1 MSTSDKFRKF
11 SEMTSQNDF
20 IQALERLVSGNA
32 AADSSAAGIYETGI
46 NRPLGR
52 LARNTDALLD
62 VLQATKSCVL
72 EAANNDVVMRYTSG
86 GDFFIT
92 GTTGV
97 RIRLHSEIGG
107 AKFNKISSTA
117 GSPPPPL
124 LSSLSPGKV
133 IYVQLNRTSDA
144 TVSLVAVASWGAFV
158 TAATNANR
166 LDYMVFGLVTP
177 NNDIALFNGMTLRK
191 DQKFENALATDS
203 QYGQRFVQQ
212 QNRNLFMTGGDL
224 TFDHTANTITIQ
236 QIKIHAP
243 GNGSTVET
251 TVAAGTYGSFTN
263 GSCLVAVLN
272 RTGTST
278 VTPTVQA
285 LSAVTINKDTEHLF
299 VIAYRLSNNF
309 VHLANGDRVRRTDSH
324 AIGADIKAFSYI
336 NPYTGVP
343 LSSNL
348 FGDVALLQ
356 SGAMILEPIDRP
368 TGSEIRF
375 KNRKDNRQVFIKTT
389 LKYELPS
396 TGPASLTFGST
407 VLTDGILV
415 SHPDY
420 AIGVGPAAAGLNRIC
435 PSGGVISFASD
446 RQVAYVVLQPINSIG
461 NSDFT
466 ATVANDHVSAGHTAI
481 TAAGNI
487 YVCDMDSVPEDD
499 AEVFIFAQRVDEL
512 DACILWE
519 GMYLHKSTQSETTL
533 VGMPLDR
540 AIKQQSDFN
549 YSHGVINFEWVR
561 SGQNDSLG
569 GGSSV
574 GDRIAINWSNPIEI
588 YWPSGAKTT
597 VNAVTSSINLSQSS
611 PDNMVAY
618 ITVPLGDRVGTGTTV
633 TVQTGDR
640 TVLSDIANFA
650 LFRLPDNNVPN
661 SAVPPQSTSTAYRK
675 HVVVFGNRAVRQRY
689 EASGGATAALT
700 GDVLLGRTST
710 LREMG
715 DDDFAVAI
723 HRAAYPSSTNPFLTA
738 SSATDL
744 KVGAYTGAA
753 FEGGSTTFVPSF
765 SVTAASGVVQ
775 AVDYTYG
782 TTAGA
787 SATKTKSVFYT
798 TVELEEIGGLITPTP
813 AGRFTSDL
821 ATTSNTITFQ
831 DLYHLNTGLQQ
842 TGVTTLGRVRSA
854 SVPAGKSTAVRFRVF
869 PGSTLRKIVVYAAR
883 GSGFA
888 TATDIRIRAVKNDRF
903 THKATVSA
911 YTGFTLATGTVLLT
925 DGSSA
930 ATVDGMPMVSPT
942 STLPI
947 SGIALTKEIYRS
959 AEFLFTNASVSSG
972 PAAFGVTDELFLRIG
987 NVSSDPLEILGVTLV
1002 FAGSSVEDLLGAS

>member
-32 AADSSAAGIYETGI
+32 AVDSSAAGTYETGI

-72 EAANNDVVMRYTSG
+72 EAANNDVVMSYTSTG
-86 GDFFIT
+86 SLFIT

-107 AKFNKISSTA
+107 AKFNKVSSNA
-117 GSPPPPL
+117 SAL
-124 LSSLSPGKV
+124 LTGLSAGKV

-144 TVSLVAVASWGAFV
+144 TVALQAAANWGAFV

-177 NNDIALFNGMTLRK
+177 NNDIVLFNGMTLRK
-191 DQKFENALATDS
+191 DQKLENALATDS

-224 TFDHTANTITIQ
+224 TFDHTANTITID

-299 VIAYRLSNNF
+299 VIAFRLDNNF
-309 VHLANGDRVRRTDSH
+309 VHLANGDRLRRTDSH
-324 AIGADIKAFSYI
+324 SIGADIKAFTYVD
-336 NPYTGVP
+336 PYTGSP
-343 LSSNL
+343 LTSNL
-348 FGDVALLQ
+348 FGDVELKQ
-356 SGAMILEPIDRP
+356 SGAMILEPKDFS
-368 TGSEIRF
+368 TGSVIRF

-396 TGPASLTFGST
+396 TGSATLTFGSA

-420 AIGVGPAAAGLNRIC
+420 AIGAGPAVAGLNRIC

-481 TAAGNI
+481 TSAGNI

-499 AEVFIFAQRVDEL
+499 AEVFVFAQRVDEL
-512 DACILWE
+512 DSCILWD
-519 GMYLHKSTQSETTL
+519 GTYLHKSMQSEATL

-549 YSHGVINFEWVR
+549 YSHGTINFEWVR

-574 GDRIAINWSNPIEI
+574 GDRIAINWAFVIEI
-588 YWPSGAKTT
+588 LWPSGAVTRIMP
-597 VNAVTSSINLSQSS
+597 VTSSINLYS
-611 PDNMVAY
+611 PDKMVAY
-618 ITVPLGDRVGTGTTV
+618 VTVPLKDRVGSGFSTTTL

-650 LFRLPDNNVPN
+650 LFRLPDFNVPN
-661 SAVPPQSTSTAYRK
+661 SAVPPQSIDRAYRK
-675 HVVVFGNRAVRQRY
+675 HVVVFGNRVVRQRY
-689 EASGGATAALT
+689 EVSGGATSALT
-700 GDVLLGRTST
+700 GNAFLGRTST
-710 LREMG
+710 LSEMG
-715 DDDFAVAI
+715 DDDFSVAI
-723 HRAAYPSSTNPFLTA
+723 HRAAYPSATNPFLTA
-738 SSATDL
+738 SSVTDL

-782 TTAGA
+782 DTAGA

-798 TVELEEIGGLITPTP
+798 TVELEETGGLISPTP

-821 ATTSNTITFQ
+821 ATGSNTITFQ

-842 TGVTTLGRVRSA
+842 TGTTAFGTVRSA
-854 SVPAGKSTAVRFRVF
+854 SVPAGKSTAVRFRVLA
-869 PGSTLRKIVVYAAR
+869 GSKLQEIKVHVAR
-883 GSGFA
+883 GTGFA
-888 TATDIRIRAVKNDRF
+888 LPSVVRIRASKNSRF
-903 THKATVSA
+903 SHIITSGST
-911 YTGFTLATGTVLLT
+911 TFTLASGTALLT
-925 DGSSA
+925 NGVVSTTDGIE
-930 ATVDGMPMVSPT
+930 MVSP
-942 STLPI
+942 SSSVPVGSPTLQKI
-947 SGIALTKEIYRS
+947 YGRADFSFLT
-959 AEFLFTNASVSSG
+959 AGVAG
-972 PAAFGVTDELFLRIG
+972 PLPPQVFGDTDELFLRIG
-987 NVSSDPLEILGVTLV
+987 NSSGVLPLEILGVEIV
-1002 FAGSSVEDLLGAS
+1002 VSGSSVEDLLGAG